1 MGKHRATGPSR
12 RAAGSVVAAGAIP
25 LIATLIGAGTANAEV
40 LPAPPASSPIPAA
53 LPALPGAPIAAA
65 VNPLGTATDAV
76 QEAARVAVRS
86 ATDTITAATAPF
98 THTAPAVPTG
108 PRPTVIAE
116 PAASAPA
123 LATRPVPNYAYLA
136 PQGELHAPE
145 PVAPVAPIE
154 APPGKLRVG
163 NVVIDAPPFDV
174 REINTGAAQ
183 AEAQL
188 ATFYDSVGVERSR
201 SDRMAAQTLGSAA
214 VGASVGSA
222 VASPVAGVAALV
234 GGAVG
239 LVVGIPFMPAGLVY
253 MPVIAAT
260 TAFTLVAAPAI
271 LTGAAIGGAVGA
283 AEAYTAAPY
292 GTPPQ

>member
-1 MGKHRATGPSR
+1 MGKHRATGTSR
-12 RAAGSVVAAGAIP
+12 RAAGSVVAAGAVP

-53 LPALPGAPIAAA
+53 LAALPPAPIATVDPFGA
-65 VNPLGTATDAV
+65 ATDTV

-98 THTAPAVPTG
+98 THAAPAVPPG
-108 PRPTVIAE
+108 PRPAVITD

-123 LATRPVPNYAYLA
+123 LATRPVPNPAYLA

-163 NVVIDAPPFDV
+163 SVIIDAPPFDV

-188 ATFYDSVGVERSR
+188 ATFYDSVGVERNR
-201 SDRMAAQTLGSAA
+201 SDRMAAQTVGSAA
-214 VGASVGSA
+214 IGASVGST
-222 VASPVAGVAALV
+222 VAAPVAGAAALI

-239 LVVGIPFMPAGLVY
+239 LVVGIPFMPAGLVF

-260 TAFTLVAAPAI
+260 TAYAMVAAPAM
-271 LTGAAIGGAVGA
+271 LTGAAIGGAIGA
-283 AEAYTAAPY
+283 AEGYTAAPY
-292 GTPPQ
+292 GTPSQ